1 MVALGHET
9 AVLCHGLPHQK
20 IHENLAGVSILRC
33 PMAVRGKKIPLLG
46 LTRWNQIRRHRPQ
59 VIMERFDTFG
69 GMGAILAR
77 WLEIPL
83 LLEVNYPHLE
93 EMVWKWQAQNNWLAR
108 QKWLIGLLKFWN
120 RWQFQTCRAVVAPLL
135 TIVPDFALHRTH
147 LVNWGADFTKFK
159 PLNRQSDRCA
169 RLRRTYNLN
178 DKRIIIFVSS
188 FRPWHGVLDLPEI
201 IVETIKR
208 TSKQVLFLLIGS
220 GKEKQ
225 DLENQ
230 IRSRGL
236 SGYCLLVGQQPH
248 DLIPHWLGL
257 ADIAIAP
264 FNDAYYPP
272 IQRFGFF
279 WSPAKIFEY
288 MASGL
293 PVVTADYHPLNR
305 IVVDGVNGRTV
316 SPGDYAAYGESIAHL
331 LESQDEIKK
340 MGRNARKTAETR
352 FGWCHHA
359 GELEGI
365 LQKLVHGAELTSD

>member
-1 MVALGHET
+1 MSV
-9 AVLCHGLPHQK
+9 K
-20 IHENLAGVSILRC
+20 
-33 PMAVRGKKIPLLG
+33 GKKIPLLG
-46 LTRWNQIRRHRPQ
+46 LVRFNQIRKFSAD

-69 GMGAILAR
+69 GFGAISSL
-77 WLEIPL
+77 LMDVPL

-93 EMVWKWQAQNNWLAR
+93 EMIWKWQAQNHWLAR
-108 QKWLIGLLKFWN
+108 QKWLIGFLKFWN
-120 RWQFQTCRAVVAPLL
+120 KWQFQTCRAAVAPLL
-135 TIVPDFALHRTH
+135 TIVPDFAVHRTH
-147 LVNWGADFTKFK
+147 QVNWGADFTKFK
-159 PLNRQSDRCA
+159 PMNQQSGLCA

-188 FRPWHGVLDLPEI
+188 FRPWHGVLDLPKI

-208 TSKQVLFLLIGS
+208 TDKQVLFLLIGS

-230 IRSRGL
+230 IRSRDL
-236 SGYCLLVGQQPH
+236 SGYCLLVEQQPH
-248 DLIPHWLGL
+248 DMIPHWLGL

-293 PVVTADYHPLNR
+293 PVVTADYHPLNQ

-316 SPGDYAAYGESIAHL
+316 SPGDYAAYGESIAYL
-331 LESQDEIKK
+331 LENQNEITK

-352 FGWCHHA
+352 FGWSHHTR
-359 GELEGI
+359 ELEGI
-365 LQKLVHGAELTSD
+365 LHKLVHGPVLTSY